1 MLTLASASDC
11 DLQCMLR
18 GLRLRIGQSDSSL
31 PLRMTGNQTFRMT
44 GNQTLGMTVRQTAQ

>member
-11 DLQCMLR
+11 DLQRMLR

-31 PLRMTGNQTFRMT
+31 PLRMTGNQT
-44 GNQTLGMTVRQTAQ
+44 LGMTVRQTAQ